1 MEGNGGRMA
10 GGVTRSD
17 ADELSSAAYHGKA
30 SAITDGIVSHASA
43 AAALRRAGVSRDE
56 WTGKGAAMRAKSPA
70 ERARAAYKGKLQAQ
84 DAAAHV
90 AGRDAAGLRKGASA
104 KVRAESESAISSGE
118 RRDLDDDVLEDVR
131 GKTSIPASVAN
142 SPVTRLVEK
151 KARDRRIEARVDRRF
166 GEDPAKDIAG
176 KAAKP
181 LPQPV
186 EPGRRIVSQVT
197 AGKGQRPGTGMG
209 TTRKYGHSAKA
220 RKAAAK
226 ATSGAGRAAGS
237 RAAAATASVVR
248 AKAASI
254 AASVAGAF
262 GAPVVIGAALCGV
275 VALVLFAAVLGG
287 ASQNMKNLSLL
298 DDAERQ
304 VAEYLYNIGFGD
316 AQVAGV
322 LAHIQCESGF
332 DPANEF
338 EFGGQGGYAYEVA
351 CGLLQYT
358 STSPGREEYF
368 EYKNWCSETGR
379 DWTDIGTQ
387 MYWTFGSHEPPGYW
401 EGRWINRTG
410 YYRAACNQ
418 DYPKGNALQV
428 TVDAFLQTSDPQ
440 EACYLFMAGYGGG
453 TQNPSQ
459 LHLARRMAMAQ
470 SYYAKLTSSATGG
483 KAAVVTEAAKHLG
496 KPYVWGAE
504 GPGSFDCSGLTMY
517 CYRVALGIEL
527 PHYTEDQLAA
537 ATMTVPPEQAEPGD
551 ILYKP
556 GHVGISLGGTHCIE
570 AMGARWGVVESDRNV
585 WTCALKFA

>member
-1 MEGNGGRMA
+1 M
-10 GGVTRSD
+10 GGVRNSGDVRRTD
-17 ADELSSAAYHGKA
+17 DGELSSSVYHGKA
-30 SAITDGIVSHASA
+30 TAITDGLVSHASA
-43 AAALRRAGVSRDE
+43 ANALRRAGVSRGE
-56 WTGKGAAMRAKSPA
+56 WAGKGTATRAKSPA
-70 ERARAAYKGKLQAQ
+70 QRAREAYKDKLKAQ
-84 DAAAHV
+84 DAV
-90 AGRDAAGLRKGASA
+90 ANVASRDAANLRRGASS
-104 KVRAESESAISSGE
+104 KMRKDTEETVSSGVS
-118 RRDLDDDVLEDVR
+118 RDLEDDVLDDVR
-131 GKTSIPASVAN
+131 AKGGIPSAVAN
-142 SPVTRLVEK
+142 NPATNIAK
-151 KARDRRIEARVDRRF
+151 KKMRDKRIEARVEKRF
-166 GEDPAKDIAG
+166 GKDSAKGLATQM
-176 KAAKP
+176 AKP

-186 EPGRRIVSQVT
+186 EPGKRIVSQVS
-197 AGKGQRPGTGMG
+197 AGKRRQQPTSMG

-220 RKAAAK
+220 RKTAVK
-226 ATSGAGRAAGS
+226 ATSSAKRVAGS
-237 RAAAATASVVR
+237 RAAATTASAVK

-254 AASVAGAF
+254 MASISGAF
-262 GAPVVIGAALCGV
+262 GAPVVIGAALCGI

-287 ASQNMKNLSLL
+287 ASQSMKNLSLL

-304 VAEYLYNIGFGD
+304 VAEYLYSIGFGD

-368 EYKNWCSETGR
+368 EYKNWCSATGR
-379 DWTDIGTQ
+379 EWTDIGTQ

-428 TVDAFLQTSDPQ
+428 TIDAFLQTSDPQ

-483 KAAVVTEAAKHLG
+483 KAAVVAEAAKHLG

-537 ATMTVPPEQAEPGD
+537 ATTTVPPEQAEPGD